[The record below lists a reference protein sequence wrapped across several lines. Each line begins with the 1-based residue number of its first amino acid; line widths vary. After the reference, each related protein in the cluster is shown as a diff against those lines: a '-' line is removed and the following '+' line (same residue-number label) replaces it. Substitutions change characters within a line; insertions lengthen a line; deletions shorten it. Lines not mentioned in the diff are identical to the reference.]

1 MVRPLIVG
9 TPMLALWRVRALTQ
23 VNVWSGRAH
32 CYAATQKDETPM
44 SDLPPLPNTPL
55 GRYRHYKGCEYE
67 VIGVAR
73 HSETLEPLVVYRP
86 IYDQTGWWVRPHAM
100 FFETVTID
108 GSSLARFEWVGD
120 A

>member
-1 MVRPLIVG
+1 
-9 TPMLALWRVRALTQ
+9 MLALWRVRALMQ
-23 VNVWSGRAH
+23 VNVRNQRAR

-55 GRYRHYKGCEYE
+55 GRYRHYKGGECE

-73 HSETLEPLVVYRP
+73 HGETLEPLVVYRP
-86 IYDQTGWWVRPHAM
+86 IDTQTGWWVRSHAM
-100 FFETVTID
+100 FFETVTVN
-108 GSSLARFEWVGD
+108 GAARARFEWVGD